1 MKVFLIGLPGSG
13 KSTLGKQLANSLLIP
28 FIDLDIAIEKSEKR
42 KISEIFK
49 ESGED
54 YFRKIESEILIKWIQ
69 SDTDYI
75 MATGG
80 GTPCFYTNM
89 QEMNKAGATIFL
101 DVSPMEIAHRIHS
114 SKNQSRPLFDKM
126 NFDVLKDQ
134 IEILRTRRI
143 SFYKTAKK
151 IIADKNISSSQ
162 VLALIKKETQR

>member
-1 MKVFLIGLPGSG
+1 MKIFLIGLPGSG
-13 KSTLGKQLANSLLIP
+13 KSTLGKHVASSLSLP
-28 FIDLDIAIEKSEKR
+28 FVDLDTIIEKVEKR
-42 KISEIFK
+42 TVAEIFK

-54 YFRKIESEILIKWIQ
+54 YFRKIESELLIKWIQ

-114 SKNQSRPLFDKM
+114 SRNQNRPLFDKM
-126 NFDVLKDQ
+126 NFDVMKDQ
-134 IEILRTRRI
+134 IETLRTRRI
-143 SFYKTAKK
+143 SFYKMAKK
-151 IIADKNISSSQ
+151 IISDKNISSSQ
-162 VLALIKKETQR
+162 VLALIKKESQL